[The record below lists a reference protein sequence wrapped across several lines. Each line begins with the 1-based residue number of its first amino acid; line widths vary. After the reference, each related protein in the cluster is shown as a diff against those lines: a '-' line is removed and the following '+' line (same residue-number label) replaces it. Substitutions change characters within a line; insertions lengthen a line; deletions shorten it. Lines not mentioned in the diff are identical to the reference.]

1 MDAREFLLAIL
12 EYFIANIP
20 TIIALIVVMFNN
32 FKQIKKKVS
41 NFDTSVLST
50 EKNIVNKVEEKVSDL
65 LDDVNQKMNKLSIS
79 FEDKMRLTIDKV
91 DETLDKMG
99 KQVANFE
106 NELVSLKTKNEHLF
120 KTNKV
125 AFDVISLLI
134 SGNDKFIDNG
144 VASIVV
150 NKMRLSKEE
159 LEKYPNLLATDKE
172 IFANAMKEQ
181 YIILGKENF
190 EQFIYD
196 TLMGI
201 GDYGKE
207 K

>member
-1 MDAREFLLAIL
+1 MNIQELLVGIL
-12 EYFIANIP
+12 ESFVANLPQFAMFAFLFITN
-20 TIIALIVVMFNN
+20 LSEM
-32 FKQIKKKVS
+32 KKKVS
-41 NFDTSVLST
+41 MFSSSVENS
-50 EKNIVNKVEEKVSDL
+50 EKSILTVVETKVSNLLTFTTNKIENTINKVDKLVEET
-65 LDDVNQKMNKLSIS
+65 N
-79 FEDKMRLTIDKV
+79 DKIDTFSKRIDNLGV
-91 DETLDKMG
+91 FME
-99 KQVANFE
+99 QV
-106 NELVSLKTKNEHLF
+106 F

-125 AFDVISLLI
+125 AFDIISLLI
-134 SGNDKFIDNG
+134 SGNDKFVDSG

-172 IFANAMKEQ
+172 TFANAMKEQ

-190 EQFIYD
+190 EQLIYD
-196 TLMGI
+196 TLMEI